1 MVIIV
6 YAMRT
11 LLKAQIIDK
20 IEGSVHT
27 NRVTMDHAINQ
38 VRKNRNKLDQDF

>member
-1 MVIIV
+1 
-6 YAMRT
+6 MRT

-27 NRVTMDHAINQ
+27 NRVTMDYAINQ